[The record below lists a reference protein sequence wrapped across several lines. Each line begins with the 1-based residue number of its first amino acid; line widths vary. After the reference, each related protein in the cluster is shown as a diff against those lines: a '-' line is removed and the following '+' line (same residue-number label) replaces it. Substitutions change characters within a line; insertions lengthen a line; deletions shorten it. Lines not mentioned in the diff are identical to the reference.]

1 MPIKIPST
9 LIQEL
14 LKLKIISAEDVDV
27 LEQTAKEEDKDFGQ
41 VLIDKNMI
49 SATDLLN
56 IRSRLYHLPLMS
68 LEGID
73 IDKEALKEISE
84 DVVNFYRIVPFAK
97 EGNVLRVGIVNP
109 EDVDALEAL
118 KFIAEDR
125 GLTLERYIV
134 SNKDFENIVRNY
146 GSLTGEVGKVLESLS
161 EELEEQEKIT
171 PKTIEQITSEGA
183 ITKIVASV
191 VKYAVE
197 SRASDI
203 HIEPF
208 EDKVRVRFRIDGVLV
223 SSLVLPRNIHS
234 AVLTRIKVLSNLKI
248 DETRLAQDGRFSTIL
263 KRRKIDFR
271 VSTFPTKNGEKVV
284 MRILD
289 PLTNKIDLPDLGVEG
304 RSAEVL
310 ERAMNRPF
318 GSILIT
324 GPTGS
329 GKSTTLAGILK
340 KMNNEDINIVTLED
354 PIEYFVDGVNQSQIH
369 EEIGYTFASGLRHI
383 LRQDPDVIMVGEIRD
398 KETAALATQAALT
411 GHIVLSTLHTNDALG
426 VIPRLVDM
434 GVEKYLI
441 PPTLNVAVAQRL
453 LRRLCSDCKL
463 KIKAN
468 NAEENIIN
476 AALAGMPEQYRK
488 NMLSKSGYEISK
500 PNLENPCKLCGGK
513 AFRGRIAIFEMLEM
527 TTELEKIILTV
538 ISESAMREE
547 AKKQGMITMF
557 QDGILKVLKG
567 VVSLEEL
574 LEVAQEEETS

>member
-1 MPIKIPST
+1 M
-9 LIQEL
+9 
-14 LKLKIISAEDVDV
+14 
-27 LEQTAKEEDKDFGQ
+27 
-41 VLIDKNMI
+41 
-49 SATDLLN
+49 
-56 IRSRLYHLPLMS
+56 
-68 LEGID
+68 
-73 IDKEALKEISE
+73 
-84 DVVNFYRIVPFAK
+84 
-97 EGNVLRVGIVNP
+97 
-109 EDVDALEAL
+109 
-118 KFIAEDR
+118 
-125 GLTLERYIV
+125 
-134 SNKDFENIVRNY
+134 
-146 GSLTGEVGKVLESLS
+146 LESLS